1 MLVTDRLK
9 EWDYGDYEG
18 MTIDE
23 VHELRKKRGLDRDR
37 ENDGKTWNI
46 WVDGCEG
53 GEYAPPISLVL
64 TDILKWWRLF

>member
-1 MLVTDRLK
+1 MLVTERLR

-18 MTIDE
+18 MTISE
-23 VHELRKKRGLDRDR
+23 VHELRKTRGKDR

-53 GEYAPPISLVL
+53 GEYATVSVSVS
-64 TDILKWWRLF
+64 